1 MLWTGLHAIRT
12 STTTFKSAV
21 WTWYMLKRWSKLSD
35 GIRRKLLKDHVRLG
49 ASAGTADAAS
59 IVDTSNGPVALSGPE
74 TAVLKRLL
82 VDSASM
88 EEGQAFYHALAGRGA
103 PIPIEWE
110 LHILRATVKALPERN
125 DLLARLSVVEET
137 LSPSD
142 GATDITAR
150 LAFEKA
156 WARFFRDDTQARASK
171 ESHAQRRA
179 AKLDDACTLLS
190 SAAFE
195 HQPLSRQISII
206 VALHHTL
213 LSAPSPELLVV
224 ADLGLRRF
232 AEMLK
237 HPDLSETDACSVY
250 DALHSLYFSGTSDV
264 RHLGRFDAIVGPFE
278 TWLEKRHGQHPR
290 PEVSFPADKRL
301 TIAYLLHVAHLDRG
315 NAVSPL
321 IGSLAI
327 MHAARSDRR
336 VLLYA
341 VQHMSAEFLDW
352 MNKNNVEVR
361 SFDQGYRYDQ
371 IDQVAASLKSDAVDV
386 VVTEQNRSLASAL
399 FVRRVAPRQVW
410 IDTGFPF
417 WSLKA
422 LDWWISPVTAEA
434 INLQK
439 RTSRLRFR
447 QTAETLKQNVDVDAV
462 ARLRATFPADAF
474 VLGVFVRLVKLDQ
487 AYLDFL
493 ARLLLADRRFHLV
506 IAGPG
511 DTRSV
516 EAFVGRAE
524 LEGRVTFVSGSVDLN
539 IYGGAIDLMCDTFP
553 FIGGNACREVSAHGT
568 PVLSKL
574 GTPWDETLKSDRS
587 PDLLAASENQY
598 IALAVRMASDE
609 EFRAGQRQMALDIAT
624 KYSDPTQV
632 IDDVEMAIAASVGPN
647 ADD

>member
-1 MLWTGLHAIRT
+1 VGATHTVET
-12 STTTFKSAV
+12 S
-21 WTWYMLKRWSKLSD
+21 
-35 GIRRKLLKDHVRLG
+35 I
-49 ASAGTADAAS
+49 
-59 IVDTSNGPVALSGPE
+59 GPV
-74 TAVLKRLL
+74 VLKKSEAAFLARLL
-82 VDSASM
+82 ADSASM
-88 EEGQAFYHALAGRGA
+88 DEGQAFYHALSSRGVTF
-103 PIPIEWE
+103 PIEWE
-110 LHILRATVKALPERN
+110 LHILRATVAALPERD
-125 DLLARLSVVEET
+125 DLLARLAVVEET
-137 LSPSD
+137 LSPTD

-156 WARFFRDDTQARASK
+156 WARFFRDERHAGKEDRAR
-171 ESHAQRRA
+171 RRSSL
-179 AKLDDACTLLS
+179 LDDACTLLS
-190 SAAFE
+190 SAVFE
-195 HQPLSRQISII
+195 QQPLARQISII

-213 LSAPSPELLVV
+213 LSAPSPELLII

-232 AEMLK
+232 TEMLK
-237 HPDLSETDACSVY
+237 HPDLSEADACSVY

-278 TWLEKRHGQHPR
+278 TWLEKRHGRHPR
-290 PEVSFPADKRL
+290 PEVSFPADERL

-371 IDQVAASLKSDAVDV
+371 IDQVAANLKSDAVDV
-386 VVTEQNRSLASAL
+386 VVTEQNRALASAL

-417 WSLKA
+417 WSLKS
-422 LDWWISPVTAEA
+422 LDWWISPVTDTM
-434 INLQK
+434 NLRK
-439 RTSRLRFR
+439 RISRLRFR
-447 QTAETLKQNVDVDAV
+447 QTAETLTQNVDSEAV
-462 ARLRATFPADAF
+462 AQLRATFPAHAF
-474 VLGVFVRLVKLDQ
+474 VLGIFVRLVKLDQ
-487 AYLDFL
+487 AYLDFV

-516 EAFVGRAE
+516 EAFVGRAD
-524 LEGRVTFVSGSVDLN
+524 LEGRVTFVPGSVDLN
-539 IYGGAIDLMCDTFP
+539 IYGPAIDLMCDTFP

-587 PDLLAASENQY
+587 PDLLAASESQY

-632 IDDVEMAIAASVGPN
+632 IDDVEMAIAASVGPS

>member
-1 MLWTGLHAIRT
+1 MVKW
-12 STTTFKSAV
+12 
-21 WTWYMLKRWSKLSD
+21 WSRLSRRAEGSLD
-35 GIRRKLLKDHVRLG
+35 GDHHQPG
-49 ASAGTADAAS
+49 ASLGITGAANTVETS
-59 IVDTSNGPVALSGPE
+59 IGPVTLSARE
-74 TAVLKRLL
+74 SSILRRLL
-82 VDSASM
+82 ADSASM
-88 EEGQAFYHALAGRGA
+88 DEGQAFYRALSGRGVA
-103 PIPIEWE
+103 FPIEWE
-110 LHILRATVKALPERN
+110 LHILRATVAALPERD
-125 DLLARLSVVEET
+125 DLLARLAIVEET

-156 WARFFRDDTQARASK
+156 WARFFRDERHAGKEDHAR
-171 ESHAQRRA
+171 RRSSL
-179 AKLDDACTLLS
+179 LDDACTLLS
-190 SAAFE
+190 SAVFE
-195 HQPLSRQISII
+195 HQPLARQISII

-213 LSAPSPELLVV
+213 LSAPSPELLII

-232 AEMLK
+232 TEMLR
-237 HPDLSETDACSVY
+237 HPDLNEADACSVY

-278 TWLEKRHGQHPR
+278 TWLEQRHGRHPR
-290 PEVSFPADKRL
+290 PDISFPADKPL
-301 TIAYLLHVAHLDRG
+301 TVAYMLHVAHLDRG

-327 MHAARSDRR
+327 MHAARADRR

-341 VQHMSAEFLDW
+341 VQHMSAEFLEW

-361 SFDQGYRYDQ
+361 SFDQGYRYNQ
-371 IDQVAASLKSDAVDV
+371 IDQVAASLKSDAIDV
-386 VVTEQNRSLASAL
+386 VVTEQNRAIASAL

-417 WSLKA
+417 WSLKS
-422 LDWWISPVTAEA
+422 LDWWISPVASDA
-434 INLQK
+434 VNFQK
-439 RTSRLRFR
+439 RISRLRFR
-447 QTAETLKQNVDVDAV
+447 QTAETLKQNVDLDAV
-462 ARLRATFPADAF
+462 ARLRATFPPGAL

-493 ARLLLADRRFHLV
+493 ARLLLADPRFHLV
-506 IAGPG
+506 LAGPG

-516 EAFVGRAE
+516 EAFVERAD
-524 LEGRVTFVSGSVDLN
+524 LEGRITFVPGSVDLN
-539 IYGGAIDLMCDTFP
+539 LYGPAIDLMCDTFP

-587 PDLLAASENQY
+587 PDLLAASESQY
-598 IALAVRMASDE
+598 IALAVRIASDE
-609 EFRAGQRQMALDIAT
+609 AFRASQRQMALDIAA

-632 IDDVEMAIAASVGPN
+632 IDDVEMAITASVAPEPH
-647 ADD
+647 D